1 MSNFYPLPGELR
13 AKEVHKMHLMQANM
27 TTTGKHT
34 GSKSA
39 KKLAYNAKKINR
51 NISMIEAMLKRNV

>member
-1 MSNFYPLPGELR
+1 MSNFYPLPGELK
-13 AKEVHKMHLMQANM
+13 AKEVHKMHIMQANM

-39 KKLAYNAKKINR
+39 KKLAYNAHRINI
-51 NISMIEAMLKRNV
+51 NISMIEAMIKRNV

>member
-13 AKEVHKMHLMQANM
+13 AKEVHKMHLMQAEM

-51 NISMIEAMLKRNV
+51 NISMIEAILKRNV